1 MTIKDFK
8 DFGVVDFIEEDHF
21 RKWVLS
27 KDHSMDFFWHAYL
40 KEYPNQSGNIEEAR
54 QIILETHHFFRKE
67 SESIAFPKDDFKERL
82 KETFRESKKEIPL
95 KSSSR
100 NFKIYKLA
108 AAACMLFV
116 VAAAWYFIQ
125 FNTQDKVEY
134 FTGNGEWKEVILPDG
149 SKAELNANTQLSIT
163 KEWKPGEDR
172 KVWLKGE
179 AFFKVTKKP
188 STNAKFTVVTKD
200 LEVEVLGTS
209 FNVNTRNQHTEVF
222 LEEGK
227 ITLNLDEQK
236 EQIEPGEFISY
247 SQEKKQ
253 IIKRYKKTEEI
264 HSNWKDGILKIDDA
278 TIKII
283 LNEIESIYGIDL
295 IVKNEKLLDKEGAVA
310 IPVDDLEMTTLILER
325 VLNVKIKRKGK
336 QYFIN

>member
-1 MTIKDFK
+1 MYK
-8 DFGVVDFIEEDHF
+8 
-21 RKWVLS
+21 
-27 KDHSMDFFWHAYL
+27 
-40 KEYPNQSGNIEEAR
+40 R
-54 QIILETHHFFRKE
+54 Q
-67 SESIAFPKDDFKERL
+67 
-82 KETFRESKKEIPL
+82 
-95 KSSSR
+95 
-100 NFKIYKLA
+100 
-108 AAACMLFV
+108 
-116 VAAAWYFIQ
+116 
-125 FNTQDKVEY
+125 
-134 FTGNGEWKEVILPDG
+134 
-149 SKAELNANTQLSIT
+149 QLSIT